1 MQKRV
6 RQIPLSPL
14 KTPNELE
21 NNELGDIRINTGT
34 QSCQSSISLYDTLA
48 ELCKEKKMRFFKP
61 TPYVEYLPPKL
72 TEGKEWYVH
81 YSVINPAT
89 GKMVRYRNKVNR
101 PKTVKERRQ
110 IAKLMIASISEKL
123 ALGWNPI
130 LEKEAPKSYHTLIEA
145 MDTFLKVKTKE
156 TEENSL
162 RSYKS
167 YIKILKNWLTENNYP
182 QDLYVAQFNEP
193 AALDFMDAVEDDDR
207 LSARTYNNYRSFYVL
222 LWNWFIEKKYASTNP
237 FSNIKKKPKK
247 LTKKI
252 RRTLDDTEL
261 KTLFTFLEK
270 ENPNYLAMCLLCYC
284 CFMRPKEI
292 ALLQCSDIDLTNQI
306 IHVSDKI
313 AKNDNESYRT
323 IPDAMMPYLEC
334 LDLSDRGSYLFSTFK
349 EFKPGK
355 KKICSREIARY
366 WNDVVRTNCGFD
378 MDIQFYSLKDT
389 GITNMTSLGIPLN
402 FVKQQA
408 DHSSLAMT
416 AIYMGNT
423 TAKATQELK
432 TVNILPK

>member
-1 MQKRV
+1 
-6 RQIPLSPL
+6 
-14 KTPNELE
+14 
-21 NNELGDIRINTGT
+21 
-34 QSCQSSISLYDTLA
+34 
-48 ELCKEKKMRFFKP
+48 MRFFKP

-193 AALDFMDAVEDDDR
+193 AALDFMDDVEDDDR

-252 RRTLDDTEL
+252 RSIRSLQGLTSPM
-261 KTLFTFLEK
+261 LEK
-270 ENPNYLAMCLLCYC
+270 DGGFIPDFGSRYFTADFPYGLAIL
-284 CFMRPKEI
+284 KEI
-292 ALLQCSDIDLTNQI
+292 ADVAGVSVPNMQETHSWYENITEN
-306 IHVSDKI
+306 VSDF
-313 AKNDNESYRT
+313 R
-323 IPDAMMPYLEC
+323 
-334 LDLSDRGSYLFSTFK
+334 LSDYGISTKEELYEFYL
-349 EFKPGK
+349 
-355 KKICSREIARY
+355 R
-366 WNDVVRTNCGFD
+366 
-378 MDIQFYSLKDT
+378 
-389 GITNMTSLGIPLN
+389 
-402 FVKQQA
+402 
-408 DHSSLAMT
+408 
-416 AIYMGNT
+416 
-423 TAKATQELK
+423 
-432 TVNILPK
+432 

>member
-1 MQKRV
+1 
-6 RQIPLSPL
+6 
-14 KTPNELE
+14 
-21 NNELGDIRINTGT
+21 
-34 QSCQSSISLYDTLA
+34 
-48 ELCKEKKMRFFKP
+48 MRFFKP

-193 AALDFMDAVEDDDR
+193 AALGREDLCHRICLRRPDPTWLLKLDHHG
-207 LSARTYNNYRSFYVL
+207 RS
-222 LWNWFIEKKYASTNP
+222 TP
-237 FSNIKKKPKK
+237 
-247 LTKKI
+247 I
-252 RRTLDDTEL
+252 RRSR
-261 KTLFTFLEK
+261 
-270 ENPNYLAMCLLCYC
+270 CLG
-284 CFMRPKEI
+284 P
-292 ALLQCSDIDLTNQI
+292 
-306 IHVSDKI
+306 V
-313 AKNDNESYRT
+313 
-323 IPDAMMPYLEC
+323 
-334 LDLSDRGSYLFSTFK
+334 
-349 EFKPGK
+349 
-355 KKICSREIARY
+355 
-366 WNDVVRTNCGFD
+366 
-378 MDIQFYSLKDT
+378 
-389 GITNMTSLGIPLN
+389 PL
-402 FVKQQA
+402 
-408 DHSSLAMT
+408 
-416 AIYMGNT
+416 
-423 TAKATQELK
+423 
-432 TVNILPK
+432 